1 MGFFVDIIVAPH
13 AAARNNTGRSRV
25 RAPYS
30 GAVAPR
36 WHVTCTRMCAPFKLY
51 PLHLLPGV
59 PTRHG
64 SQDRGRPPPS
74 ATSPVS
80 RSRPGRAAQL
90 RAPFLKY
97 HRQGARGVASRA
109 TFLPRRSRLVVG
121 CPCPS
126 SFLVLAEQGS
136 GVWTDHGVVSCPVG
150 GGPQEAAVTCVHR
163 SVMCPQGATTG
174 SSSSCAFRFERI
186 VNGLM

>member
-1 MGFFVDIIVAPH
+1 MQLHEITRGGPVCVPLTQELSPHGGMSPAP
-13 AAARNNTGRSRV
+13 A
-25 RAPYS
+25 
-30 GAVAPR
+30 
-36 WHVTCTRMCAPFKLY
+36 CA
-51 PLHLLPGV
+51 HLLSSTRFISCPGSRPAMEARTEGV
-59 PTRHG
+59 PRLP
-64 SQDRGRPPPS
+64 RRRPSLVAAP
-74 ATSPVS
+74 A
-80 RSRPGRAAQL
+80 RSRPGPAAQL

-150 GGPQEAAVTCVHR
+150 GGSAGSGGDLRAQVRDVSSRRHHGLLQQLCV
-163 SVMCPQGATTG
+163 
-174 SSSSCAFRFERI
+174 
-186 VNGLM
+186 

>member
-1 MGFFVDIIVAPH
+1 M
-13 AAARNNTGRSRV
+13 
-25 RAPYS
+25 
-30 GAVAPR
+30 
-36 WHVTCTRMCAPFKLY
+36 
-51 PLHLLPGV
+51 
-59 PTRHG
+59 
-64 SQDRGRPPPS
+64 
-74 ATSPVS
+74 
-80 RSRPGRAAQL
+80 
-90 RAPFLKY
+90 
-97 HRQGARGVASRA
+97 ASRA

-136 GVWTDHGVVSCPVG
+136 GVWTDHGVVACPVG

>member
-1 MGFFVDIIVAPH
+1 MCVPLTQELSPHGGMSPAPACAH
-13 AAARNNTGRSRV
+13 LLSSTRFISSPGSRPAMEARTEGVPRLPRRRPSLAAAPARQPS
-25 RAPYS
+25 S
-30 GAVAPR
+30 APR
-36 WHVTCTRMCAPFKLY
+36 FW
-51 PLHLLPGV
+51 
-59 PTRHG
+59 
-64 SQDRGRPPPS
+64 
-74 ATSPVS
+74 
-80 RSRPGRAAQL
+80 
-90 RAPFLKY
+90 
-97 HRQGARGVASRA
+97 A

-136 GVWTDHGVVSCPVG
+136 GAWCPVPSE

-163 SVMCPQGATTG
+163 SVMCPQGTTTG

>member
-80 RSRPGRAAQL
+80 RSRPSLVAAPARQPSS
-90 RAPFLKY
+90 APRFW
-97 HRQGARGVASRA
+97 A

-136 GVWTDHGVVSCPVG
+136 GVWMDHGVVSCPVRG
-150 GGPQEAAVTCVHR
+150 GSAGSGGDLRAQVRDVSSRRHHGVLQQLCV
-163 SVMCPQGATTG
+163 
-174 SSSSCAFRFERI
+174 
-186 VNGLM
+186 

>member
-1 MGFFVDIIVAPH
+1 MDIIVAPH

-59 PTRHG
+59 LTRHG

-74 ATSPVS
+74 ATSP
-80 RSRPGRAAQL
+80 AQL

-109 TFLPRRSRLVVG
+109 TFLPRRSRLDVG

-136 GVWTDHGVVSCPVG
+136 GAWCPVPSE